1 MCPAL
6 PATSTQNRFFL
17 MTSSDQAV
25 DFGDMEPRGLSP
37 SEYEALA
44 DFRYEL
50 RHFLRFSERAARASG
65 LEPQEYQLLLAVKG
79 TPEGR
84 RATVD
89 LLAEQLQIGPRST
102 VELITQMESRDLV
115 RRVGC
120 PDGREEVSVQ
130 LTPRAEAL
138 LPLLAAFHCSEL
150 RSAAPVLLRTLELL
164 LDL

>member
-1 MCPAL
+1 
-6 PATSTQNRFFL
+6 
-17 MTSSDQAV
+17 
-25 DFGDMEPRGLSP
+25 MEPQRLSP

-79 TPEGR
+79 TPTGR
-84 RATVD
+84 RATVA
-89 LLAEQLQIGPRST
+89 LLAEQLQIGHRST
-102 VELITQMESRDLV
+102 ADLVTQMESRDLV

-120 PDGREEVSVQ
+120 ADGREEISLE
-130 LTPRAEAL
+130 LTAHAEAL
-138 LPLLAAFHCSEL
+138 LPLLATFHCSEL